1 MKIFKKIYRV
11 ILTINSLEMFV
22 IIYLVKEKRQLPF
35 EFVKSEYF
43 SYLIY
48 FMFAIV
54 FSAFCLLVAKWLP
67 KETIL
72 GGVIHVESANES
84 YLPSYLGYFFVA
96 LSISDCKIFICVG
109 SVIFIFIYFSQAQIF
124 NPMFL
129 LFGYKFYVIT
139 VENQITF
146 FVISKKNIM
155 TIKNL
160 EFTNL
165 RRINNYTYIDGEG
178 GTDGLF
184 NCKNKKGKRKSI

>member
-22 IIYLVKEKRQLPF
+22 IIYLVKEKKQLPF
-35 EFVKSEYF
+35 EFFKSEYF

-48 FMFAIV
+48 FIFAIA

-67 KETIL
+67 KEIIL

-96 LSISDCKIFICVG
+96 LSISDCKTFICVG

-146 FVISKKNIM
+146 FVISKKDIM
-155 TIKNL
+155 AIKNL
-160 EFTNL
+160 EFKNL